1 MPLPNPKPTESNNQF
16 IQRCIIDDTMLS
28 EYPDRRQRYAVCV
41 SISTNKTVLNKQQK
55 RKIGKQFE
63 KQIRIAMKKNYPI
76 AYQFYIK
83 GYEKALEMFK
93 ENPSPN
99 NPNFNTLFTENE
111 VKEMYKQMYR
121 QTGLRFNLWYRD
133 KFKMFVEKQVTQ
145 YEADRILDRAE
156 VMTNLSP
163 SEQTNLESTIIE
175 GMDRYADNREGYL
188 ALVKEVSAVN
198 GVAIETLRKVIT
210 KFIEDEDFMSLGL
223 EQRTTILMK
232 ELKFK
237 SRWMARRIVQTETT
251 GAANFAISDAASD
264 LFGEDNLVKEWIAG
278 GRNIRDTHA
287 VASGQYQRKP
297 IPVKDAYQVGG
308 SLLMFPGDTGLG
320 AQAKEVVNC
329 KCVSIPFVDIG

>member
-1 MPLPNPKPTESNNQF
+1 
-16 IQRCIIDDTMLS
+16 
-28 EYPDRRQRYAVCV
+28 
-41 SISTNKTVLNKQQK
+41 
-55 RKIGKQFE
+55 
-63 KQIRIAMKKNYPI
+63 
-76 AYQFYIK
+76 
-83 GYEKALEMFK
+83 
-93 ENPSPN
+93 
-99 NPNFNTLFTENE
+99 
-111 VKEMYKQMYR
+111 
-121 QTGLRFNLWYRD
+121 
-133 KFKMFVEKQVTQ
+133 
-145 YEADRILDRAE
+145 
-156 VMTNLSP
+156 
-163 SEQTNLESTIIE
+163 
-175 GMDRYADNREGYL
+175 MDRYADNREGYL